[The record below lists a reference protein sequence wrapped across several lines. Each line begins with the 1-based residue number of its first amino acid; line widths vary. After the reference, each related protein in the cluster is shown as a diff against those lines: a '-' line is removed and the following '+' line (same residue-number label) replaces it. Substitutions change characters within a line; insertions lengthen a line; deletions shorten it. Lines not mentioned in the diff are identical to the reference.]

1 MKERDI
7 LGENDI
13 KYETIKMSAEKDS
26 MEISEDEL
34 IGKTL
39 MNEIGVS
46 IGVIKKCL
54 KKSNDDED
62 PGSILVSPSKEIDIL
77 DYKTNTQGD
86 IIIPLGSITP
96 IKNVVILEKN
106 LI

>member
-1 MKERDI
+1 
-7 LGENDI
+7 
-13 KYETIKMSAEKDS
+13 MSAERHS

-34 IGKTL
+34 IGKTV
-39 MNEIGVS
+39 MSEKGVS

-54 KKSNDDED
+54 MKSNDAGD

-77 DYKTNTQGD
+77 DYKTNTKGD
-86 IIIPLGSITP
+86 IIISLSNITQ